1 MTRAEVTEIFAVLM
15 MAYPNAEMF
24 KAPDK
29 DSLKAKLA
37 PTITLWTTCLRD
49 IDFWAAQQAVI
60 RVCQTCKFPPTIAEM
75 REAAEAVLHEVRSE
89 ISNAYLMARSEL
101 QLARL
106 AGRTKEQALEGMPT
120 RTQKVIEAMGGIDAF
135 MPPGQEIL
143 RRWSASSKPTRR
155 CCGRTP
161 SACPGQ
167 HGRDSR
173 QITESKGADKW
184 LATHTRPGRARSF
197 AGTSGCVSAAMAAA

>member
-75 REAAEAVLHEVRSE
+75 REAAEA
-89 ISNAYLMARSEL
+89 ARSEL

-135 MPPGQEIL
+135 MPPDKKYFEMERFEQTYETMLRKNPIGLPGSTAGQ
-143 RRWSASSKPTRR
+143 
-155 CCGRTP
+155 
-161 SACPGQ
+161 
-167 HGRDSR
+167 R
-173 QITESKGADKW
+173 QITE
-184 LATHTRPGRARSF
+184 
-197 AGTSGCVSAAMAAA
+197 

>member
-60 RVCQTCKFPPTIAEM
+60 RPYVSAQIGVVGPGGVDHDPLGYNLPSGLV
-75 REAAEAVLHEVRSE
+75 AVVLR
-89 ISNAYLMARSEL
+89 
-101 QLARL
+101 Q
-106 AGRTKEQALEGMPT
+106 QAL
-120 RTQKVIEAMGGIDAF
+120 V
-135 MPPGQEIL
+135 
-143 RRWSASSKPTRR
+143 
-155 CCGRTP
+155 
-161 SACPGQ
+161 
-167 HGRDSR
+167 
-173 QITESKGADKW
+173 QIQ
-184 LATHTRPGRARSF
+184 
-197 AGTSGCVSAAMAAA
+197 VSITYENVTF

>member
-75 REAAEAVLHEVRSE
+75 REAAEAVLHEIKSE

-120 RTQKVIEAMGGIDAF
+120 RTQKVIEAMGG
-135 MPPGQEIL
+135 QEIL
-143 RRWSASSKPTRR
+143 RDGALRANLRDDAAEEPHRPAW
-155 CCGRTP
+155 
-161 SACPGQ
+161 Q
-167 HGRDSR
+167 HGRTATDHGM
-173 QITESKGADKW
+173 SKGADKW

-197 AGTSGCVSAAMAAA
+197 AGTSGCASAARAAA

>member
-75 REAAEAVLHEVRSE
+75 REAAEAVLHEIKSE
-89 ISNAYLMARSEL
+89 ISNAYLMARNEL

-135 MPPGQEIL
+135 MPPDKKYLEMERFEQTYETMLRKNPIGLPGSTAGQ
-143 RRWSASSKPTRR
+143 
-155 CCGRTP
+155 
-161 SACPGQ
+161 
-167 HGRDSR
+167 R
-173 QITESKGADKW
+173 QITE
-184 LATHTRPGRARSF
+184 
-197 AGTSGCVSAAMAAA
+197 

>member
-37 PTITLWTTCLRD
+37 PTITLWTTCL
-49 IDFWAAQQAVI
+49 QAVI

-75 REAAEAVLHEVRSE
+75 REAAEAVLHEIKSE

-135 MPPGQEIL
+135 MPPDKKYFEMERFEQTYETML
-143 RRWSASSKPTRR
+143 RKNPI
-155 CCGRTP
+155 GL
-161 SACPGQ
+161 PGSTAAQ
-167 HGRDSR
+167 R
-173 QITESKGADKW
+173 QITE
-184 LATHTRPGRARSF
+184 
-197 AGTSGCVSAAMAAA
+197 

>member
-75 REAAEAVLHEVRSE
+75 REAAETVLHEVKLE

-135 MPPGQEIL
+135 MPPDKKYFEMERFEQTYETMLRKNPIGLPGSTAGQ
-143 RRWSASSKPTRR
+143 
-155 CCGRTP
+155 
-161 SACPGQ
+161 
-167 HGRDSR
+167 R
-173 QITESKGADKW
+173 QITE
-184 LATHTRPGRARSF
+184 
-197 AGTSGCVSAAMAAA
+197 

>member
-75 REAAEAVLHEVRSE
+75 REAAADVAARTRSE
-89 ISNAYLMARSEL
+89 VEWAYMTARGEVNSLRDGEGL
-101 QLARL
+101 EAAYQRL
-106 AGRTKEQALEGMPT
+106 SPRCRKT
-120 RTQKVIEAMGGIDAF
+120 IDAMGGMEAF
-135 MPPGQEIL
+135 APPDKPFFNMTGFESTYERLLRANPVGLPGQN
-143 RRWSASSKPTRR
+143 AK
-155 CCGRTP
+155 
-161 SACPGQ
+161 
-167 HGRDSR
+167 
-173 QITESKGADKW
+173 QI
-184 LATHTRPGRARSF
+184 
-197 AGTSGCVSAAMAAA
+197 AG

>member
-75 REAAEAVLHEVRSE
+75 REAAETVLHEVRSE

-106 AGRTKEQALEGMPT
+106 AGRTK
-120 RTQKVIEAMGGIDAF
+120 
-135 MPPGQEIL
+135 
-143 RRWSASSKPTRR
+143 
-155 CCGRTP
+155 
-161 SACPGQ
+161 
-167 HGRDSR
+167 
-173 QITESKGADKW
+173 
-184 LATHTRPGRARSF
+184 
-197 AGTSGCVSAAMAAA
+197 

>member
-75 REAAEAVLHEVRSE
+75 RESE

-135 MPPGQEIL
+135 MPPDKKYFEMERFEQTYETMLRKNPIGLPGSTAGQ
-143 RRWSASSKPTRR
+143 
-155 CCGRTP
+155 
-161 SACPGQ
+161 
-167 HGRDSR
+167 R
-173 QITESKGADKW
+173 QITE
-184 LATHTRPGRARSF
+184 
-197 AGTSGCVSAAMAAA
+197 

>member
-60 RVCQTCKFPPTIAEM
+60 RVCQTCKFPPTVAEM
-75 REAAEAVLHEVRSE
+75 REAAGAVLHEVFEMECFEQTYETMLRKNPIGLPGST
-89 ISNAYLMARSEL
+89 
-101 QLARL
+101 
-106 AGRTKEQALEGMPT
+106 AGQ
-120 RTQKVIEAMGGIDAF
+120 
-135 MPPGQEIL
+135 
-143 RRWSASSKPTRR
+143 
-155 CCGRTP
+155 
-161 SACPGQ
+161 
-167 HGRDSR
+167 R
-173 QITESKGADKW
+173 QITE
-184 LATHTRPGRARSF
+184 
-197 AGTSGCVSAAMAAA
+197 